1 MNSEGWFWVLAG
13 MSAIGLGLLVAL
25 GASGAG
31 VVLMAILATLLMAGV
46 ASTMRRPV
54 DESWLTR
61 WVTLGFVAKI
71 LGSCAR
77 YYMVQNVYE
86 SGDSLSYYTAGTEL
100 AAVWRAG
107 TIPPL
112 TGSGGFG
119 TQIVEAFT
127 GGLFAIFTPDLLGG
141 FVIFSM
147 LSFLGQLGLYAAFRR
162 WAKPH
167 QLKPYAFLV
176 MFLPTYAFWPS
187 SIGKDALVVLC
198 LGLAAYFISRLL
210 ESFELRWILPL
221 GLALTGLGLIRIH
234 IAALVALAL
243 VGALVVSK
251 LRIGAGFLARGRK
264 FLTFFGAAAA
274 VILAVTLIPD
284 IVGLELG
291 EFGDITPFA
300 NEITRRTSEDGTVA
314 SGNPVR
320 TIVDVP
326 GAVALVLFRPFL
338 FEATEL
344 QHFLAAAE
352 TTLILLLSVWKLP
365 AMIRNWR
372 QWRNNAYLVFCTL
385 YTLAFAVAFS
395 VVRNLGIIA
404 RQRGQVLAFFLA
416 VVIGLGWNEKKKV
429 TRGRIPG
436 GTMLPEPTEQEVVG
450 MAVHR

>member
-1 MNSEGWFWVLAG
+1 VRSEGWFWVLAG
-13 MSAIGLGLLVAL
+13 LSAIGLGLLVAL
-25 GASGAG
+25 GASGVG
-31 VVLMAILATLLMAGV
+31 VVLMAILATILMAGV
-46 ASTMRRPV
+46 ASTLRRPV
-54 DESWLTR
+54 DQAWLTR

-71 LGSCAR
+71 LGSWAR
-77 YYMVQNVYE
+77 WYMVQNVYE
-86 SGDSLSYYTAGTEL
+86 SGDSLSYYTAGTHL
-100 AAVWRAG
+100 AAMWRNG

-112 TGSGGFG
+112 SAGGGGGFG
-119 TQIVEAFT
+119 TQVVESFT
-127 GGLFAIFTPDLLGG
+127 GGLFAVFTPDLLGG

-147 LSFLGQLGLYAAFRR
+147 LSFLGQLGFYAAFRR

-243 VGALVVSK
+243 VGALLVSK
-251 LRIGAGFLARGRK
+251 LRIGAGFLAKGRK

-274 VILAVTLIPD
+274 VVVAVTLIPD

-291 EFGDITPFA
+291 DFEDLTPFTA
-300 NEITRRTSEDGTVA
+300 EITRRTSEDGTVA
-314 SGNPVR
+314 AGNPVSS
-320 TIVDVP
+320 IVDLP

-352 TTLILLLSVWKLP
+352 TTFILLLSLWKLP
-365 AMIRNWR
+365 AMLRNWR
-372 QWRNNAYLVFCTL
+372 DWRKNAYLVFCTF

-416 VVIGLGWNEKKKV
+416 VVIGLGWNETKKV
-429 TRGRIPG
+429 TRKRIPVQ
-436 GTMLPEPTEQEVVG
+436 TVAPEPELTG
-450 MAVHR
+450 TAFHR

>member
-1 MNSEGWFWVLAG
+1 MNSEGWFWILAG
-13 MSAIGLGLLVAL
+13 LSAIVLGLLVAL
-25 GASGAG
+25 GASGIG

-54 DESWLTR
+54 DASWLTR

-71 LGSCAR
+71 LGSYAR
-77 YYMVQNVYE
+77 YYMVQYVYG
-86 SGDSLSYYTAGTEL
+86 SGDSLSYYMAGTHL
-100 AAVWRAG
+100 AGIWRSG

-112 TGSGGFG
+112 SAGGGGGFG
-119 TQIVEAFT
+119 TQVVESFT

-210 ESFELRWILPL
+210 ESFELRWLLPL
-221 GLALTGLGLIRIH
+221 SLTLVGLGLIRIH
-234 IAALVALAL
+234 IAALVSLAL
-243 VGALVVSK
+243 VGALLVSK

-274 VILAVTLIPD
+274 VVIAVTLIPD
-284 IVGLELG
+284 VVGLELG
-291 EFGDITPFA
+291 DFEDLTPFTA
-300 NEITRRTSEDGTVA
+300 EITRRTSEDGTVA
-314 SGNPVR
+314 AGDPVNS
-320 TIVDVP
+320 IVDLP
-326 GAVALVLFRPFL
+326 GAIALVLFRPFL
-338 FEATEL
+338 FEATEV
-344 QHFLAAAE
+344 QHYLAAAE
-352 TTLILLLSVWKLP
+352 TTLILLLFAWKLP
-365 AMIRNWR
+365 AMLRNWR
-372 QWRNNAYLVFCTL
+372 EWRNNAYLVFCTL
-385 YTLAFAVAFS
+385 YTLAFAVVFS

-416 VVIGLGWNEKKKV
+416 VVIGLGWNETRKV
-429 TRGRIPG
+429 TRGRIPVQSAPLEPELT
-436 GTMLPEPTEQEVVG
+436 GT
-450 MAVHR
+450 AVNR

>member
-1 MNSEGWFWVLAG
+1 VNNEGWFWALTG
-13 MSAIGLGLLVAL
+13 LSAVGLGLLVAL

-31 VVLMAILATLLMAGV
+31 VILMAILATVLMAGV
-46 ASTMRRPV
+46 ASTLRRPV
-54 DESWLTR
+54 DAAWLTR
-61 WVTLGFVAKI
+61 WVTLGFLAKI
-71 LGSCAR
+71 FGAYAR
-77 YYMVQNVYE
+77 HYMVQNVYL
-86 SGDSLSYYTAGTEL
+86 SGDSLSYYTAGTEF
-100 AAVWRAG
+100 ATAWRAG
-107 TIPPL
+107 VIPPL
-112 TGSGGFG
+112 SGSGSLG
-119 TQIVEAFT
+119 TQVVEAFT

-141 FVIFSM
+141 FVMFSM

-176 MFLPTYAFWPS
+176 LFFPTFAFWPS
-187 SIGKDALVVLC
+187 SIGKDALVILC

-234 IAALVALAL
+234 IAGLVALAL
-243 VGALVVSK
+243 VAALLVSK

-264 FLTFFGAAAA
+264 LLTFAGAAAA
-274 VILAVTLIPD
+274 VVLAVTLIPD

-291 EFGDITPFA
+291 DLEDITPFTT
-300 NEITRRTSEDGTVA
+300 EITRRTSEDGTIA
-314 SGNPVR
+314 AGSPVDS
-320 TIVDVP
+320 IVDVP
-326 GAVALVLFRPFL
+326 GAVALVLFRPYL

-365 AMIRNWR
+365 AMVRNWR
-372 QWRNNAYLVFCTL
+372 EWRNNAYLVFCTL

-416 VVIGLGWNEKKKV
+416 VVIGLGWNETKKV
-429 TRGRIPG
+429 TRGRIPI
-436 GTMLPEPTEQEVVG
+436 GTMLPEPAEPEVSG

>member
-1 MNSEGWFWVLAG
+1 MNNEGWFWALA
-13 MSAIGLGLLVAL
+13 ALTAVGLGLLIAL

-31 VVLMAILATLLMAGV
+31 VLLMTALATILMAGV
-46 ASTMRRPV
+46 ASFLRRPV
-54 DESWLTR
+54 DAAWLTR

-71 LGSCAR
+71 LGSGAR
-77 YYMVQNVYE
+77 YYMVQYVYE
-86 SGDSLSYYTAGTEL
+86 TGDSLRYYTVGTQL
-100 AAVWRAG
+100 AEVWRAG
-107 TIPPL
+107 SVPPL
-112 TGSGGFG
+112 TGRGSLG
-119 TQIVEAFT
+119 TQVVEWFT
-127 GGLFAIFTPDLLGG
+127 GGMFAITTPDLLGG
-141 FVIFSM
+141 FVVFSM
-147 LSFLGQLGLYAAFRR
+147 LSFLGQLGFYAAFRR

-167 QLKPYAFLV
+167 QLKPYALLV
-176 MFLPTYAFWPS
+176 LFFPTYAFWPS

-234 IAALVALAL
+234 IAALVSLAL
-243 VGALVVSK
+243 VASLLVSK
-251 LRIGAGFLARGRK
+251 VRIGEGFLARGRK
-264 FLTFFGAAAA
+264 FLTMLGAAAA
-274 VILAVTLIPD
+274 VVLAVTLIPD

-291 EFGDITPFA
+291 DVQDITPFA
-300 NEITRRTSEDGTVA
+300 TEITRRTSEDGTIA
-314 SGNPVR
+314 SGNPVAS
-320 TIVDVP
+320 IGDVP
-326 GAVALVLFRPFL
+326 GALALVLFRPFL

-352 TTLILLLSVWKLP
+352 TTLILLLFVWKLP

-372 QWRNNAYLVFCTL
+372 EWRKNAYLVFCTL

-429 TRGRIPG
+429 TRRRIPIAG
-436 GTMLPEPTEQEVVG
+436 VPPEPSQPEVAG
-450 MAVHR
+450 MAVNQ